1 MERNRQNLIKV
12 ICFDVKKQKRSHN
25 GFEYSLDIWDKFSG
39 EEWTFPRRRKS
50 DADPVGEFLDQT
62 LQDFLAFR
70 GIYHMTAPGNTP
82 NYSPA
87 ESRMKG
93 LNHMQQLLLKQAG
106 FDQSKWV
113 LAREC
118 ATFIRNRTLKC
129 SNYANKT
136 PCEIFFGKAPDLSSM
151 CAFGCP
157 CFIHIPS
164 AQRKAWDDAA

>member
-1 MERNRQNLIKV
+1 
-12 ICFDVKKQKRSHN
+12 
-25 GFEYSLDIWDKFSG
+25 
-39 EEWTFPRRRKS
+39 
-50 DADPVGEFLDQT
+50 
-62 LQDFLAFR
+62 
-70 GIYHMTAPGNTP
+70 MTAPGNTP

-118 ATFIRNRTLKC
+118 ATFIRNRTPKR

-136 PCEIFFGKAPDLSSM
+136 PYEIFFGKAPDLSSM
-151 CAFGCP
+151 RAFGCP